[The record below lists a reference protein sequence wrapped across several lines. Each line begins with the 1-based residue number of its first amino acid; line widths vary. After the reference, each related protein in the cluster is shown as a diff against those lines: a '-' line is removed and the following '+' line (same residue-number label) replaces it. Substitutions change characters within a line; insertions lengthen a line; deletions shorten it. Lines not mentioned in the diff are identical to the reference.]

1 MFTPENICNSITP
14 ATSLQATGNNSLE
27 IMIGA
32 EWDQYNNHQKIISG
46 KNIKTIIKLKSKEYN
61 ITTRNTA
68 IIM

>member
-1 MFTPENICNSITP
+1 MFTPGNISNSISP
-14 ATSLQATGNNSLE
+14 ASSLQATGNNSLE

-61 ITTRNTA
+61 ITTHNTA

>member
-1 MFTPENICNSITP
+1 MFTPGNICNSISP

-46 KNIKTIIKLKSKEYN
+46 IKYQNNHKTEEQRIQHQNI
-61 ITTRNTA
+61 
-68 IIM
+68 